1 MVEITEV
8 EQNKEITDKINE
20 NSLRNLWNNV
30 KYINFWIIAVPEEER
45 QYMRKYLRK
54 LYVQATLTWE
64 RK

>member
-30 KYINFWIIAVPEEER
+30 KYINF
-45 QYMRKYLRK
+45 
-54 LYVQATLTWE
+54 
-64 RK
+64 